1 MFFLEEPRYE
11 PELLPKTQGA
21 IAIPQEPSLQSI
33 LDSGQTLIQGF
44 PKKSLACLIKL
55 GLCLQLMFR
64 KIYVWKILSVRKK
77 WYANRDGG
85 LYNPKLKATIYP
97 TWVCTWNIS
106 RFDGHYDGIDTKET
120 AQAIAFKLWM
130 KKRRLKNK
138 LGISEIQM
146 SVPIAI
152 GQKILPNK
160 IYIRKASPKDALDIL
175 GLMESLGYPLDDNM
189 KTRIEAYAYGT
200 NNHIFLAEK
209 GKKVVGFIAFVIY
222 DLFVSEGK
230 RCHIE
235 EFVVDKGVSDLSI
248 KRKLMQAVED
258 FARDQNGKIIDLT
271 IGSHRVDDV
280 SNDFYKFM
288 GYDNNSLTA
297 KTYMKKEL

>member
-11 PELLPKTQGA
+11 PELFPKNQDFHAT
-21 IAIPQEPSLQSI
+21 PQEPWLQNFLVSCQTRI
-33 LDSGQTLIQGF
+33 LGF
-44 PKKSLACLIKL
+44 PKTFLACLIKV
-55 GLCLQLMFR
+55 GLFLQSMFR
-64 KIYVWKILSVRKK
+64 KIYVWKILSVKKK
-77 WYANRDGG
+77 WYASKDGG
-85 LYNPKLKATIYP
+85 LYNPKIKATIYP

-106 RFDGHYDGIDTKET
+106 RFDGHYEGIDSKET

-130 KKRRLKNK
+130 KRRRLKNR
-138 LGISEIQM
+138 LSLSEIQI
-146 SVPIAI
+146 SVPINI
-152 GQKILPNK
+152 GQKILHNK
-160 IYIRKASPKDALDIL
+160 IYIRKASPKDAPDVLNL
-175 GLMESLGYPLDDNM
+175 LESLGYPLDDNM
-189 KTRIEAYAYGT
+189 KTRIQAYAYGT
-200 NNHIFLAEK
+200 NNHIIIAEK
-209 GKKVVGFIAFVIY
+209 GKKIVGFIAFVIY

-235 EFVVDKGVSDLSI
+235 EFVVDGGVADLSI

-271 IGSHRVDDV
+271 IGSYRANDI

-288 GYDNNSLTA
+288 GFDNNSSTV